1 MKIFL
6 FLAAYLMELTNTS
19 LFYRKSGNGPHPV
32 ILLHG
37 FGQEHTAFDSWLTA
51 LEANHTVYAFDHYYH
66 GQSTREDS
74 PLSIAQWKHQFE
86 DFLLREDITKFS
98 IVGFSLGGRFALVTT
113 TLFPERINRLI
124 LIAPD
129 GIFRSIWF
137 RVATSAPGNPLFR
150 YLMLHPDRFNTL
162 LNVFK
167 QLGITSSAMVRF
179 AQKELQGKDN
189 RKRVYRTWTYFKPIQ
204 LPISAVAKVINQ
216 HRIQTHLILGTLDT
230 IIPPDKI
237 IPKTTKIRTLE
248 THKLPYKHHHMIE
261 ASKTLVPSLLSGEFF
276 D

>member
-6 FLAAYLMELTNTS
+6 FLAADLMKTTKSN
-19 LFYRKSGNGPHPV
+19 LFYRKSGKGPHPI

-37 FGQEHTAFDSWLTA
+37 FGQEHSAFDTWLKA
-51 LEANHTVYAFDHYYH
+51 LETNHTVYAFDHYYH

-74 PLSIAQWKHQFE
+74 PLTIAQWKQQFE

-98 IVGFSLGGRFALVTT
+98 IVGFSLGGRFSLVTT
-113 TLFPERINRLI
+113 TLFPERIRHLI

-137 RVATSAPGNPLFR
+137 RLATSSLGNPLFK
-150 YLMLHPDRFNTL
+150 YLMLHPDHFNTL
-162 LNVFK
+162 LDTFK
-167 QLGITSSAMVRF
+167 TLKITSSSMVRF

-204 LPISAVAKVINQ
+204 VPISTVTRVINQ
-216 HRIQTHLILGTLDT
+216 HGIQAHLILGTLDT
-230 IIPPDKI
+230 IIPLGKI
-237 IPKTTKIRTLE
+237 LSKTTKIRTLE